1 MRPFADQ
8 KGFTIVEL
16 LWGMLIA
23 ALLMGLGAQAL
34 RTYWMRQGLVGG
46 ASQIVTQMKNAQ
58 QGSVAETH
66 PIVYG
71 VRFRV
76 NESEWAIIRYDPKAS
91 ECKEI
96 EQHDLEAGAYVHS
109 ASFSDAPAPQ
119 AVCVSAFPGNV
130 FAFFY
135 PRGSATEGS
144 VVLRSR
150 QTAGERTI
158 SVAGITGRVTSQ

>member
-16 LWGMLIA
+16 LWGLLIA

-34 RTYWMRQGLVGG
+34 RTYWMRQGLVRG

-58 QGSVAETH
+58 QGSIAETH

-71 VRFRV
+71 VRFAV
-76 NESEWAIIRYDPKAS
+76 NESEWAIIRYDPQVS

-96 EQHDLEAGAYVHS
+96 EQHALDGGAYVHS
-109 ASFSDAPAPQ
+109 ASFANASGPQ
-119 AVCVSAFPGNV
+119 AACGTQFAGNV